1 MAGDG
6 QRNRRGGM
14 RLFTLCAVLLGLFF
28 MHGAPASAADGCH
41 GATSAGSMA
50 EPHDL
55 VAVPSAD
62 AVDAMAMYS
71 AMTPTSTRA
80 AAHQASEVTG
90 THGTTCV
97 STPVRDRTLL
107 PTGSLP
113 ALVAVLA
120 AALLAR
126 PVFLG
131 PMGRRGQ
138 PPPGGRSLLL
148 QVSVA
153 RT

>member
-1 MAGDG
+1 M
-6 QRNRRGGM
+6 
-14 RLFTLCAVLLGLFF
+14 
-28 MHGAPASAADGCH
+28 
-41 GATSAGSMA
+41 
-50 EPHDL
+50 
-55 VAVPSAD
+55 
-62 AVDAMAMYS
+62 
-71 AMTPTSTRA
+71 
-80 AAHQASEVTG
+80 TG

-97 STPVRDRTLL
+97 STPVRDRTPL

>member
-14 RLFTLCAVLLGLFF
+14 RLFTLCAVLFGLFF

-50 EPHDL
+50 EPHAL
-55 VAVPSAD
+55 VAVP
-62 AVDAMAMYS
+62 
-71 AMTPTSTRA
+71 PTSTRA
-80 AAHQASEVTG
+80 MAHQASEVTG

-97 STPVRDRTLL
+97 STPVRDRTPL

-120 AALLAR
+120 AALVAR

-131 PMGRRGQ
+131 PTGRRGP
-138 PPPGGRSLLL
+138 PPPGGRGLLL
-148 QVSVA
+148 QVCVA

>member
-1 MAGDG
+1 
-6 QRNRRGGM
+6 M
-14 RLFTLCAVLLGLFF
+14 RLFPLCAVLLGLFF
-28 MHGAPASAADGCH
+28 MHGAPASAVDGCH
-41 GATSAGSMA
+41 GATPAGSMA

-55 VAVPSAD
+55 VAVPSTD
-62 AVDAMAMYS
+62 AVDAMAMHS

-80 AAHQASEVTG
+80 AAHSASEVTG

-97 STPVRDRTLL
+97 STPVRDRTPL

-131 PMGRRGQ
+131 STGRRGP

-148 QVSVA
+148 QVCVA

>member
-1 MAGDG
+1 M
-6 QRNRRGGM
+6 
-14 RLFTLCAVLLGLFF
+14 
-28 MHGAPASAADGCH
+28 
-41 GATSAGSMA
+41 
-50 EPHDL
+50 
-55 VAVPSAD
+55 
-62 AVDAMAMYS
+62 
-71 AMTPTSTRA
+71 
-80 AAHQASEVTG
+80 TG

-97 STPVRDRTLL
+97 STPVRDRTPL

-131 PMGRRGQ
+131 PMGRRGP

>member
-1 MAGDG
+1 MAGEG
-6 QRNRRGGM
+6 HRNRRGGM

-28 MHGAPASAADGCH
+28 MHGAPASAAGGCH

-55 VAVPSAD
+55 VAVPPAD
-62 AVDAMAMYS
+62 AVDAMATHS
-71 AMTPTSTRA
+71 AVTPTSTRA

-90 THGTTCV
+90 AHGTTCV
-97 STPVRDRTLL
+97 ATPVRDRTPL

-113 ALVAVLA
+113 ALVAVPA
-120 AALLAR
+120 AALLGR

-131 PMGRRGQ
+131 PTGRRGP

-148 QVSVA
+148 QVGVA